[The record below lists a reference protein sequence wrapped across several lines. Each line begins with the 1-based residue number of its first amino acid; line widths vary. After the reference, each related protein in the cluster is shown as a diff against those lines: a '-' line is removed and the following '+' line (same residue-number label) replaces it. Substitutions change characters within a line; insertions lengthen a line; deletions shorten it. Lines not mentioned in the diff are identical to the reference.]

1 MPAPARR
8 PTLTAVAERA
18 GVSIATASKVVNRH
32 TDVAPGTRERV
43 ESAVAELG
51 YRTPGARNAETR
63 RTVEFMVDKLGS
75 PYAMEVLRGV
85 TLAAE
90 EADVDVTVSRV
101 RRGGGDRP
109 EPPSSWTRRLISARR
124 TGAIVVTAQV
134 TDTTYDSIAR
144 ARLPVVVIDPLH
156 LTTPELVSVG
166 STNWT
171 GGRTAGEHLLGL
183 GHTRIAV
190 VAGPEASISAVA
202 RVEGFRSACQR
213 AGVPVDPAL
222 VRHAAFDHDAAL
234 RAAEALLRV
243 DDPPTAVLASS
254 DAQALGVLEAARR
267 LGLVV
272 PRDLSVVGYDDTY
285 VAAWTNP
292 PLTSVH
298 QPLQD
303 IGRVALRT
311 VLAMDEGGMPDS
323 HHIELATSLV
333 VRDSTAPPA
342 RPPAPREGPR

>member
-1 MPAPARR
+1 MPAPQRR

-18 GVSIATASKVVNRH
+18 GVSIATASKVLNRH
-32 TDVAPGTRERV
+32 DVAPATRERV
-43 ESAVAELG
+43 EAAVAELG
-51 YRTPGARNAETR
+51 YRSPGARRVAVR
-63 RTVEFMVDKLGS
+63 RTVEFLVDKLDS

-90 EADVDVTVSRV
+90 EADVDVTVSRL

-109 EPPSSWTRRLISARR
+109 ESATTWTRRLVSARR
-124 TGAIVVTAQV
+124 TGAIVVTGQV
-134 TDTTYDSIAR
+134 TGTTYASIAR
-144 ARLPVVVIDPLH
+144 ARLPVVVVDPLH

-171 GGRTAGEHLLGL
+171 GGRTATEHLLDL
-183 GHTRIAV
+183 GHTRIAMIG
-190 VAGPEASISAVA
+190 GPEVSISAVA
-202 RVEGFRSACQR
+202 RVDGYRSACQR

-222 VRHAAFDHDAAL
+222 VRHVAFDHDAA
-234 RAAEALLRV
+234 RQAADTLLRLP
-243 DDPPTAVLASS
+243 DPPTAVVASS
-254 DAQALGVLEAARR
+254 DAQALGVLEAARV
-267 LGLVV
+267 LGVVV

-298 QPLQD
+298 QPLHD

-311 VLAMDEGGMPDS
+311 VVAMAEGRVPDA

-333 VRDSTAPPA
+333 VRCSTAPPPS
-342 RPPAPREGPR
+342 R

>member
-1 MPAPARR
+1 MTRSARR

-18 GVSIATASKVVNRH
+18 GVSIATVSKVVNRH
-32 TDVAPGTRERV
+32 TDVAPATRERV
-43 ESAVAELG
+43 EAAVAELG
-51 YRTPGARNAETR
+51 YRTPGARLAPTR
-63 RTVEFMVDKLGS
+63 RTVEFLVDKLDS

-90 EADVDVTVSRV
+90 DEDVDVTVSRV
-101 RRGGGDRP
+101 RRGGA

-134 TDTTYDSIAR
+134 TDTTYAGITR

-171 GGRTAGEHLLGL
+171 GGRAAAEHLLGL
-183 GHTRIAV
+183 GHTRIAL

-202 RVEGFRSACQR
+202 RVDGVRSACQS
-213 AGVPVDPAL
+213 AGVVLDPAL
-222 VRHAAFDHDAAL
+222 VRHVAFDHDAAL
-234 RAAEALLRV
+234 RAADELLRLA
-243 DDPPTAVLASS
+243 DRPTAVVAGS

-267 LGLVV
+267 LGLAV

-285 VAAWTNP
+285 VAAWSNP

-311 VLAMDEGGMPDS
+311 VLAMDAGRMPDS

-333 VRDSTAPPA
+333 VRDSTAPPVQ
-342 RPPAPREGPR
+342 PPAPREGPR

>member
-1 MPAPARR
+1 MPAAARR

-18 GVSIATASKVVNRH
+18 GVSIATVSKVVNRH
-32 TDVAPGTRERV
+32 TDVAPATRERV
-43 ESAVAELG
+43 EAAVAELG
-51 YRTPGARNAETR
+51 YRTPGARHAETR
-63 RTVEFMVDKLGS
+63 RTVEFMVDKLDS

-90 EADVDVTVSRV
+90 EVDVDVTVSRV

-183 GHTRIAV
+183 GHTRIGV

-202 RVEGFRSACQR
+202 RVDGFRSACQA
-213 AGVPVDPAL
+213 AGVTLDPAL
-222 VRHAAFDHDAAL
+222 VRHVAFDHDAAL
-234 RAAEALLRV
+234 RAADDLLRRA
-243 DDPPTAVLASS
+243 DPPTALLASS

-292 PLTSVH
+292 PLTTVH
-298 QPLQD
+298 QPLRD

-311 VLAMDEGGMPDS
+311 VLAMDAGSMPDS

-342 RPPAPREGPR
+342 QPPAPREGPR

>member
-1 MPAPARR
+1 MPATERR

-18 GVSIATASKVVNRH
+18 GVSVATASKVLNRH
-32 TDVAPGTRERV
+32 ADVAPGTRVRV
-43 ESAVAELG
+43 EAAVAELG
-51 YRTPGARNAETR
+51 YRTPGTRRVEVR
-63 RTVEFMVDKLGS
+63 RTVELLVDKLDS

-90 EADVDVTVSRV
+90 DVDVDVTVSRL

-109 EPPSSWTRRLISARR
+109 EPPSTWTRRLVAARR
-124 TGAIVVTAQV
+124 TGAVVVTAQV
-134 TDTTYDSIAR
+134 TATTYESIAR
-144 ARLPVVVIDPLH
+144 ARLPVVVVDPLH
-156 LTTPELVSVG
+156 LTTPALVSVG

-171 GGRTAGEHLLGL
+171 GGRSATEHLLAL

-190 VAGPEASISAVA
+190 IGGPEASMSAVA
-202 RVEGFRSACQR
+202 RVDGFRSACQR

-222 VRHAAFDHDAAL
+222 VRHVAFDHDAA
-234 RAAEALLRV
+234 RAAAEALLRL
-243 DDPPTAVLASS
+243 DDPPTAVLASN
-254 DAQALGVLEAARR
+254 DVQALGVLEAARR
-267 LGLVV
+267 LGLAV

-311 VLAMDEGGMPDS
+311 VLALAEGRAPDA

-333 VRDSTAPPA
+333 VRDSTAPPPPRPA
-342 RPPAPREGPR
+342 RPEGHR

>member
-1 MPAPARR
+1 MPGAARR
-8 PTLTAVAERA
+8 PTLTEVAERA

-32 TDVAPGTRERV
+32 ADVAPATRERV
-43 ESAVAELG
+43 EDAIADLG
-51 YRTPGARNAETR
+51 YRAPGLRRPDAR
-63 RTVEFMVDKLGS
+63 RTVEFLVDKLDS

-90 EADVDVTVSRV
+90 QDDVDVTVSRV

-109 EPPSSWTRRLISARR
+109 EPTSTWTRRLVAARR

-134 TDTTYDSIAR
+134 TETTYASIAR

-166 STNWT
+166 STNWS
-171 GGRTAGEHLLGL
+171 GGRAATEHLLAL

-190 VAGPEASISAVA
+190 VGGPEASMSAVA
-202 RVEGFRSACQR
+202 RVDGFRSACQR
-213 AGVPVDPAL
+213 AGVRVDPGL
-222 VRHAAFDHDAAL
+222 VRHVAFDHDAARDAADAVL
-234 RAAEALLRV
+234 RLP
-243 DDPPTAVLASS
+243 DPPTAVLASS

-267 LGLVV
+267 LGLSV

-311 VLAMDEGGMPDS
+311 VLALDEGRVPDA

-342 RPPAPREGPR
+342 PRPAPREGHR

>member
-1 MPAPARR
+1 MAAAGRR
-8 PTLTAVAERA
+8 PTLTAVADHA
-18 GVSIATASKVVNRH
+18 GVSIATASKVLNGR
-32 TDVAPGTRERV
+32 TDVAAATRVRV
-43 ESAVAELG
+43 EEAAAALG
-51 YRTPGARNAETR
+51 YRPPGARRQESR
-63 RTVEFMVDKLGS
+63 RTVEFMVDKLDS

-90 EADVDVTVSRV
+90 EVDVDVTVSRV

-109 EPPSSWTRRLISARR
+109 EPASTWTRRLVSARR

-134 TDTTYDSIAR
+134 TETTYDSIAR

-171 GGRTAGEHLLGL
+171 GGRTAAEHLLGL
-183 GHTRIAV
+183 GHTRIAM
-190 VAGPEASISAVA
+190 VAGPEASMSAVA
-202 RVEGFRSACQR
+202 RVDGFRSACQR

-222 VRHAAFDHDAAL
+222 VRHVAFDHDAAV
-234 RAAEALLRV
+234 RAAEDVLRL
-243 DDPPTAVLASS
+243 DDPPTAILASN

-292 PLTSVH
+292 PLTSVR
-298 QPLQD
+298 QPLRD

-311 VLAMDEGGMPDS
+311 VLAMAEGGVPDS

-342 RPPAPREGPR
+342 PTPAPREGPR

>member
-1 MPAPARR
+1 MPAAARR

-32 TDVAPGTRERV
+32 SDVAPATRARV

-63 RTVEFMVDKLGS
+63 RIVEFMVDKLGS

-134 TDTTYDSIAR
+134 TETTYDSIAR

-166 STNWT
+166 STNWS
-171 GGRTAGEHLLGL
+171 GGRTATEHLLAL
-183 GHTRIAV
+183 GHTRIAMIG
-190 VAGPEASISAVA
+190 GPEASMSALA
-202 RVEGFRSACQR
+202 RADGFRSACQR
-213 AGVPVDPAL
+213 ADVAVDPAL
-222 VRHAAFDHDAAL
+222 VRHVAFDHDAAQ
-234 RAAEALLRV
+234 RAADAILRL
-243 DDPPTAVLASS
+243 DEPPTAILASS
-254 DAQALGVLEAARR
+254 DEQALGVLEAARR
-267 LGLVV
+267 LGVVV

-292 PLTSVH
+292 PLTAVR

-311 VLAMDEGGMPDS
+311 VLAMDEGRQPDS
-323 HHIELATSLV
+323 HHIELATTLV
-333 VRDSTAPPA
+333 VRDSTAPPRA
-342 RPPAPREGPR
+342 

>member
-1 MPAPARR
+1 MPRPAGR

-18 GVSIATASKVVNRH
+18 GVSIATASKVINRH
-32 TDVAPGTRERV
+32 TDVAAATRERV
-43 ESAVAELG
+43 EAAAAELG
-51 YRTPGARNAETR
+51 YRAPGARRGDGR
-63 RTVEFMVDKLGS
+63 RTVEFLVDKLGS

-101 RRGGGDRP
+101 RRGGD
-109 EPPSSWTRRLISARR
+109 EPPSSWTRRLVAARR

-134 TDTTYDSIAR
+134 TDTTYDAIAR

-171 GGRTAGEHLLGL
+171 GGRTATEHLLAL
-183 GHTRIAV
+183 GHRRIAV
-190 VAGPEASISAVA
+190 IGGPEASIGAVA
-202 RVEGFRSACQR
+202 RVDGFRSACQR
-213 AGVPVDPAL
+213 AGVTPDPAL
-222 VRHAAFDHDAAL
+222 VRHVAFDHDAARDAADAIL
-234 RAAEALLRV
+234 RLP
-243 DDPPTAVLASS
+243 DPPTAVLACS

-292 PLTSVH
+292 PLTCVH

-311 VLAMDEGGMPDS
+311 VLGMDEGRLPDS

-333 VRDSTAPPA
+333 VRDSTAPPSQPSAGPEGA
-342 RPPAPREGPR
+342 R

>member
-1 MPAPARR
+1 MPGAHRR
-8 PTLTAVAERA
+8 PTLSTVAAQA
-18 GVSIATASKVVNRH
+18 GVSIATVSKVLNGH
-32 TDVAPGTRERV
+32 TDVAPTTRQRV
-43 ESAVAELG
+43 EQVVADLG
-51 YRTPGARNAETR
+51 YLSPGARRSEAR
-63 RTVEFMVDKLGS
+63 RTVEFMVDKLDS

-109 EPPSSWTRRLISARR
+109 EPPSSWTRRLTSAHRS
-124 TGAIVVTAQV
+124 GAIVVTAQV
-134 TDTTYDSIAR
+134 TETTYASIAR

-156 LTTPELVSVG
+156 LTTPELVSIG
-166 STNWT
+166 STNWS
-171 GGRTAGEHLLGL
+171 GGRAATEHLLEL
-183 GHTRIAV
+183 GHTRIGMIG
-190 VAGPEASISAVA
+190 GPEASISAVA
-202 RVEGFRSACQR
+202 RVDGFRSACQR
-213 AGVPVDPAL
+213 AGVDVDPAL
-222 VRHAAFDHDAAL
+222 VRHVAFDHDAA
-234 RAAEALLRV
+234 RAAADEVLRL
-243 DDPPTAVLASS
+243 DAPPTALVASS

-267 LGLVV
+267 LGLAV

-311 VLAMDEGGMPDS
+311 VLAMDEGRVPDS

-333 VRDSTAPPA
+333 VRDSTAPPPS
-342 RPPAPREGPR
+342 RPAALEGHR

>member
-1 MPAPARR
+1 MPGPHRR
-8 PTLTAVAERA
+8 PTLTAVAEQA
-18 GVSIATASKVVNRH
+18 GVSIATASKVRNGH
-32 TDVAPGTRERV
+32 NEVAPATRRRV
-43 ESAVAELG
+43 EQAVEDLG
-51 YRTPGARNAETR
+51 YRSPGARRADAR
-63 RTVEFMVDKLGS
+63 RTVEFMVDKLDS

-109 EPPSSWTRRLISARR
+109 EPPSSWTRRLTSAHR

-134 TDTTYDSIAR
+134 TETTYASIAR

-156 LTTPELVSVG
+156 LTTPELVSIG

-171 GGRTAGEHLLGL
+171 GGRTATEHLLEL
-183 GHTRIAV
+183 GHTRIAMIG
-190 VAGPEASISAVA
+190 GPEASISAVA
-202 RVEGFRSACQR
+202 RVDGFRSACQR
-213 AGVPVDPAL
+213 AGVTVDQAL
-222 VRHAAFDHDAAL
+222 VQHVAFDHDAA
-234 RAAEALLRV
+234 RDAALAVLQL

-254 DAQALGVLEAARR
+254 DKQALGVLEAARR
-267 LGLVV
+267 LGLAV

-292 PLTSVH
+292 PLTCVH

-303 IGRVALRT
+303 IGGAALRT
-311 VLAMDEGGMPDS
+311 VLAMDEGRVPDS

-333 VRDSTAPPA
+333 IRDSTAPPSP
-342 RPPAPREGPR
+342 RPAALEGHR

>member
-1 MPAPARR
+1 MAAPARR
-8 PTLTAVAERA
+8 PTLTAVAEHA
-18 GVSIATASKVVNRH
+18 GVSIATASKVLNGRS
-32 TDVAPGTRERV
+32 DVAAATRARV
-43 ESAVAELG
+43 EEAAAALG
-51 YRTPGARNAETR
+51 YRTPGARRQEFR
-63 RTVEFMVDKLGS
+63 RTVEFMVDKLDS

-109 EPPSSWTRRLISARR
+109 EPASTWTRRLVAARR

-134 TDTTYDSIAR
+134 TETTYDSIAR

-171 GGRTAGEHLLGL
+171 GGRTAAEHVLGL
-183 GHTRIAV
+183 GHTRIAM
-190 VAGPEASISAVA
+190 VAGPEASMSAVA
-202 RVEGFRSACQR
+202 RVDGFRSACQR
-213 AGVPVDPAL
+213 AGVLVDPAL
-222 VRHAAFDHDAAL
+222 VRHVAFDHDAAL
-234 RAAEALLRV
+234 RAAEDMLRL
-243 DDPPTAVLASS
+243 DDPPTAILASS

-292 PLTSVH
+292 PLTSVR
-298 QPLQD
+298 QPLRD

-311 VLAMDEGGMPDS
+311 VLAMAEGGVPDS

-342 RPPAPREGPR
+342 PTPAPREGPR